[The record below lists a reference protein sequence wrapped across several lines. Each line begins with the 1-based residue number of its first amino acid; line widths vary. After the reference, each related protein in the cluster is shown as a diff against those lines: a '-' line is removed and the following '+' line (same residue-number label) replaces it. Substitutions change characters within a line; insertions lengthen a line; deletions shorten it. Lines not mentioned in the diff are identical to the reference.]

1 MIYLIV
7 SRSTEIGDKVSIEAE
22 TPIHIKVPKTEDNE
36 HLIVGFDSLALA
48 QKFLDRRNI
57 PPNEY
62 KFVLKGRGLTEKF
75 DGKRIFLVKNES
87 QLDDMERDPEGYDY
101 ENDILKN
108 AL

>member
-7 SRSTEIGDKVSIEAE
+7 SRNTEIGDKVSIEAG
-22 TPIHIKVPKTEDNE
+22 TPIHIKVSKTEDNE
-36 HLIVGFDSLALA
+36 HLIVGFDSLTLA
-48 QKFLDRRNI
+48 QKFLNRRNVSS
-57 PPNEY
+57 NEY
-62 KFVLKGRGLTEKF
+62 KFILKGSGLSEKF